1 MTGRVGISRSRLMD
15 MMLRRRSL
23 EADEI
28 EVLIEEITRLK
39 TVQSRAIGYM
49 KRADMSSQEVR
60 RDVLAILK
68 DEKRIGRR

>member
-1 MTGRVGISRSRLMD
+1 MTGRVGISRTRLMD